1 MGMHPLSLRIYG
13 AQEVA
18 AAAVMVHAKEEQ
30 APAVVMFE
38 QISQFHQVTPLKLL
52 WDQQAAVGVLVAV
65 KPTLLV

>member
-1 MGMHPLSLRIYG
+1 MDMTPMSLHICG
-13 AQEVA
+13 VLVA
-18 AAAVMVHAKEEQ
+18 AQVAVMAYVKVGQ
-30 APAVVMFE
+30 AQAEVMFE